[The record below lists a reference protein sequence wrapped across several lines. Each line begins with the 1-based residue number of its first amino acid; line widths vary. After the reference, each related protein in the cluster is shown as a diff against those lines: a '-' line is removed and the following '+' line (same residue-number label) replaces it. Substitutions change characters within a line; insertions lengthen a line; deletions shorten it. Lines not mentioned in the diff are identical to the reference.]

1 VSAHSNSRRARLPCE
16 LRLFGPIR
24 KKMPHLGALRAL
36 LSALWGATKED
47 LPVVTTPCRGLPLA
61 SALLLSC
68 HSCHHPVWVAGWPE
82 GWQTDY
88 GAFKSPVAA
97 LRLSEA
103 FQPQQ
108 HRPLAFQTAITPS
121 DRMLTART
129 CTRGADRRRSQAH
142 TRIAIDFRMHPAF
155 PLIRLLDGLTSWP
168 RSLRMGKLR
177 SYG

>member
-24 KKMPHLGALRAL
+24 KKMPNLGALRAL

-47 LPVVTTPCRGLPLA
+47 LPVVTTRCRGLPLA
-61 SALLLSC
+61 RALLLSC
-68 HSCHHPVWVAGWPE
+68 HSCHHTVWVAGWPE

-103 FQPQQ
+103 FQPATAPSTGISDG
-108 HRPLAFQTAITPS
+108 HHAFRSDVDGSHLHARGRPTPIASTHAHSNRFPHAPSLPFDSSSRWS
-121 DRMLTART
+121 DFMA
-129 CTRGADRRRSQAH
+129 
-142 TRIAIDFRMHPAF
+142 
-155 PLIRLLDGLTSWP
+155 
-168 RSLRMGKLR
+168 
-177 SYG
+177 